1 MITLYIKVI
10 CVIITSI
17 QRRSNMD
24 NLEVIERLKNEL
36 PPTIAVIGYG
46 SGIYKQTGYSSDE
59 KPDKDVIVVTDDFKD
74 FLISDHNQNPHHFSD
89 DFDKRILLK
98 KKEKDKFYSNV
109 GCLKFYQDGIH
120 FKAMVISK
128 KALEEDLKTWKYFGM
143 AGRLTK
149 PILYQSIPED
159 LETKIKQNRRN
170 ILITALLLNQKDVLT
185 QSELYN
191 TISKLTY
198 MYDFRTI
205 LPGEKKSKSSDI
217 VNGSFDFFEQTYGK
231 NDIAPV
237 ENCMVMNPHPIE
249 LIDELPDNLKDYLN
263 KHFSKNDYSLDE
275 VSKVIN
281 NYFRKTNLPNSI
293 RLALSSGTTLGKK
306 ETIKHGLSKVKR
318 HFQK

>member
-1 MITLYIKVI
+1 M
-10 CVIITSI
+10 
-17 QRRSNMD
+17 N
-24 NLEVIERLKNEL
+24 NLEIIENLKDSL
-36 PPTIAVIGYG
+36 PKTIAVIGYG
-46 SGIYKQTGYSSDE
+46 SGIYKQTGYDNNE
-59 KPDKDVIVVTDDFKD
+59 KPDKDVIVIAEDFKD
-74 FLISDHNQNPHHFSD
+74 FLLQDHEKNPHHFSD
-89 DFDKRILLK
+89 DFDNKILLK
-98 KKEKDKFYSNV
+98 KKQKDKFYSNV

-128 KALEEDLKTWKYFGM
+128 KSLEEDLNTWKYFGM

-149 PILYQSIPED
+149 PILYKEIPKD
-159 LETKIKQNRRN
+159 LEKAIQINRQN
-170 ILITALLLNQKDVLT
+170 ILITALLLENKDILT

-217 VNGSFDFFEQTYGK
+217 VNGAFDFFEKTYGH
-231 NDIAPV
+231 NNIAKV
-237 ENCMVMNPHPIE
+237 ENGMLKNPHPVD
-249 LIDELPDNLKDYLN
+249 LIDNLPTNLKDYLN
-263 KHFSKNDYSLDE
+263 NKMNNISKDDLE
-275 VSKVIN
+275 KISKLIN